1 MTPSRRLLALAVV
14 VGIATPGCGGRARPT
29 GRAGNG
35 TVRFVV
41 PVRDVDVWLDDR
53 YLGAADAYPAG
64 ISIRAGHHQL
74 VFRHDA
80 YLPRYLEVDVAAG
93 ATVELPVDLALRLPE

>member
-1 MTPSRRLLALAVV
+1 MRAVVLAMLLAA
-14 VGIATPGCGGRARPT
+14 CGGTRPT
-29 GRAGNG
+29 SRAGNG
-35 TVRFVV
+35 TLRFAMT
-41 PVRDVDVWLDDR
+41 VRDVDVWLDDR

-80 YLPRYLEVDVAAG
+80 YVPRYIELDLAAG
-93 ATVELPVDLALRLPE
+93 ATVDLPVDLALRLPE

>member
-1 MTPSRRLLALAVV
+1 MRGLVIAAVF
-14 VGIATPGCGGRARPT
+14 ATAACGGARPAS
-29 GRAGNG
+29 RAGNG
-35 TVRFVV
+35 TLRFAV

-74 VFRHDA
+74 MFRNDA
-80 YLPRYLEVDVAAG
+80 YLPRYLEVDLAAG
-93 ATVELPVDLALRLPE
+93 TTVDLVVDLALRLPD